1 MQSTEISQRREE
13 SPHHHRKSQ
22 VFEDSFVTNQQSAL
36 IFPPTSPSLPV
47 RLSSAYYQNTMVKR
61 NNSTFGAAVVGLTLL
76 AGSFLHVEQISA
88 FTSPHSKA
96 TRQSKHSRHNV
107 LFSPEDSK
115 TEETDTIQ
123 IQGAGVGKAALKAK
137 LSDKIGKV
145 DENRI
150 IFPEIDS
157 GEVSRMFS
165 ALEYSRS
172 EQEGTRAA
180 HASGSVLSATSLVA
194 GTMVGAG
201 ILALPTATAAVGF
214 LPSTVAMGVAWFYMT
229 MSGLLIAELCLNRL
243 GQTGRPGQ
251 GLLVLFQDSLG
262 PKWSKVGSS
271 AYFFLHY
278 AVLVAYIA
286 QGGVNIDGVLS
297 AVGLGELASVHGIG
311 QVTFASVVGLALYSS
326 TPAMVEKF
334 NNVLVLALA
343 ASFVG
348 IIGYGAQTADFGSLI
363 DLSNQHPEQVANA
376 FPIIFLS
383 LVYQNVV
390 PTVVNKLEGDRS
402 KITTAIISGTSI
414 PTIMFLAWNAVILGN
429 VAGADLSNVD
439 PVAMLQSAAG
449 GGELL
454 GTLVTAFSSLAL
466 ITSLIGF
473 TYGLRDAL
481 TDVLKLPQEGP
492 AFDKWKA
499 PIFGAIF
506 IPPMALSVADPDVFY
521 KALELGGAF
530 GVSTLFLVLPP
541 IMVWGQRYGEE
552 QTPLVTKPMGKSIDP
567 IMCNICD
574 ASFDPF
580 LTFSFLLFFAVP
592 FGKIA
597 LGSMWKAAGTLI
609 LEQGAEKLGVFEWV
623 SNVLHLA

>member
-1 MQSTEISQRREE
+1 
-13 SPHHHRKSQ
+13 
-22 VFEDSFVTNQQSAL
+22 
-36 IFPPTSPSLPV
+36 
-47 RLSSAYYQNTMVKR
+47 MVKR
-61 NNSTFGAAVVGLTLL
+61 NNSSFGAAVVGVTLL
-76 AGSFLHVEQISA
+76 ASSFLHVEQVSA

-96 TRQSKHSRHNV
+96 TRQSKRSRHYV
-107 LFSPEDSK
+107 LFSPEDSE
-115 TEETDTIQ
+115 TGETDKIQ
-123 IQGAGVGKAALKAK
+123 IQDDGVGKVALMTK
-137 LSDKIGKV
+137 LSEKIGVV

-180 HASGSVLSATSLVA
+180 HASGSVLSAISLVA

-214 LPSTVAMGVAWFYMT
+214 LPSTVAMGIAWFYMT
-229 MSGLLIAELCLNRL
+229 MSGLLIAELCLNRM
-243 GQTGRPGQ
+243 GQSGRPGQ
-251 GLLVLFQDSLG
+251 GLLDLFQDSLG
-262 PKWSKVGSS
+262 PKWGKLGST

-278 AVLVAYIA
+278 AVMVAYIA

-297 AVGLGELASVHGIG
+297 AVGLDELANVRGIG
-311 QVTFASVVGLALYSS
+311 QLSFASVVGLSLYAS

-348 IIGYGAQTADFGSLI
+348 IIGYGAQTADFGSLV

-383 LVYQNVV
+383 LVYQTVV
-390 PTVVNKLEGDRS
+390 PTVVNQLEGDRS
-402 KITTAIISGTSI
+402 KITTAIIGGTSI
-414 PTIMFLAWNAVILGN
+414 PTLMFVAWNAIIIGN
-429 VAGADLSNVD
+429 VAGADLSTID
-439 PVAMLQSAAG
+439 PVAMLQSAG
-449 GGELL
+449 EGGELL

-481 TDVLKLPQEGP
+481 TDVFKLPQEGP

-506 IPPMALSVADPDVFY
+506 IPPLALSVANPDVFY
-521 KALELGGAF
+521 NALEYGGAF

-541 IMVWGQRYGEE
+541 IMVWSQRYGDE
-552 QTPLVTKPMGKSIDP
+552 QTPLVTKPMGKSIKRS
-567 IMCNICD
+567 IHHVQCMRC
-574 ASFDPF
+574 
-580 LTFSFLLFFAVP
+580 LFRS
-592 FGKIA
+592 
-597 LGSMWKAAGTLI
+597 LSHTLH
-609 LEQGAEKLGVFEWV
+609 VYF
-623 SNVLHLA
+623 VLCSAFW